1 MSPSMIQHVKCLAC
15 NSLVSLVNVDEWWM
29 CKIGK
34 TIQPSKTCWNQV
46 TWTWMDCMVTACS
59 YQRTSQTRS
68 ASTTSCSISP
78 ILTIRKPEGLLAFSQ
93 TLQAPTMKQQL
104 LLTIS
109 YVAPLVKAFTCC
121 QPVADLINLACR
133 MSIDWR
139 SWSIKQKRRPNSSR
153 MKGHPPQ
160 DPCPACQKDNP
171 SSDGSKITKAGQ
183 NQLKGKRKRAK
194 ATWCWPRCLPQG
206 FHVCVESRFPR
217 EQYILGS
224 KFVSNPP
231 RQLAVCV

>member
-68 ASTTSCSISP
+68 ASTTSGSISP

-121 QPVADLINLACR
+121 QPVASHKAF
-133 MSIDWR
+133 MSASKVD
-139 SWSIKQKRRPNSSR
+139 SR
-153 MKGHPPQ
+153 VS
-160 DPCPACQKDNP
+160 NT
-171 SSDGSKITKAGQ
+171 SSDPSLFPTHLANLPSVSSHGFKANLLIILESLHQ
-183 NQLKGKRKRAK
+183 IISNRLKLDEAARWQDCNQCKL
-194 ATWCWPRCLPQG
+194 CLP
-206 FHVCVESRFPR
+206 H
-217 EQYILGS
+217 
-224 KFVSNPP
+224 
-231 RQLAVCV
+231 